1 MKLYRVVDR
10 ASWRTTQLSGF
21 VPRCNSDQREN
32 HVHLNLRE
40 SVERV
45 AAAYFEPC
53 EEPLVLEVDAES
65 LGCEITWQ
73 EPSDQ
78 KPWKQACAQ
87 IKNIPLESVMRVFG
101 LDVNFVDGKN
111 VFVMKSIDG
120 KAAG

>member
-32 HVHLNLRE
+32 HVYLKMRE

-53 EEPLVLEVDAES
+53 EEPLVLA
-65 LGCEITWQ
+65 Q
-73 EPSDQ
+73 QPSDQ

-87 IKNIPLESVMRVFG
+87 IKNIPLASVMRVFG
-101 LDVNFVDGKN
+101 LDANFVDGKN